1 MTRPDLRT
9 TAWGLWAL
17 GVLLLVVGL
26 LLGGGGSSWA
36 VTVAQG
42 FAFVSMGAVGAVVL
56 SRSEARTIGWIYLGC
71 FLGMAVFTCT
81 SAYAA
86 WGAGRGAP
94 AATVGVWLGNWG
106 WVPVFGVLV
115 PYSLLL
121 FPDGHLPSRRWR
133 PVGWAAGVVVVLWAA
148 AFALQGADYTDLS
161 GRHVPNPYSTPTLVA
176 VADPARV
183 VLSFLWVALAGVG
196 VASLVVRY
204 RRGDETL
211 RAQVRWLILSGAV
224 IVSWFALPLD
234 HGNGGWGDVV
244 MGLVLTLLPISVG
257 IAITR
262 YHLYDIDR
270 ILSRT
275 ASYAIVTGALVALY
289 VVVVTTLPRLVPAT
303 SSSLA
308 VAVATLGAAAAFRPL
323 LGRVRAAVDRRFDR
337 SRYDARRTV
346 ESFGARL
353 RDEVDPAAVTADL
366 LATVRLTMQPAA
378 VVLVLNRET

>member
-1 MTRPDLRT
+1 VTRPDRRT
-9 TAWGLWAL
+9 TAWGLLVL
-17 GVLLLVVGL
+17 GVLLLGVGL
-26 LLGGGGSSWA
+26 AFGGGGSSWA

-42 FAFVSMGAVGAVVL
+42 FAFVAMGTVGAVVL
-56 SRSEARTIGWIYLGC
+56 SRSDATTIGWIYLGC
-71 FLGMAVFTCT
+71 FLGMAVFTCA
-81 SAYAA
+81 SAYGA
-86 WGAGRGAP
+86 WGVGTDAAGVT
-94 AATVGVWLGNWG
+94 AAEWLGNWG

-121 FPDGHLPSRRWR
+121 FPDGHLPSPRWR
-133 PVGWAAGVVVVLWAA
+133 PVGWATAVVVVLWAA
-148 AFALQGADYTDLS
+148 AFAFQGADYTDLS

-211 RAQVRWLILSGAV
+211 RAQVRWLMLSGAV
-224 IVSWFALPLD
+224 IVGWFALPLD

-244 MGLVLTLLPISVG
+244 MGLVLALLPISVG

-275 ASYAIVTGALVALY
+275 ASYAIVTGALVTLY
-289 VVVVTTLPRLVPAT
+289 VLVVTTLPRLVPAT
-303 SSSLA
+303 SSSFA
-308 VAVATLGAAAAFRPL
+308 VAIATLAAAAAFRPL
-323 LGRVRAAVDRRFDR
+323 LRRVRAAVDRRFDR
-337 SRYDARRTV
+337 SRYDARVTV

-353 RDEVDPAAVTADL
+353 RDEVDPHAVTA
-366 LATVRLTMQPAA
+366 TVRQTMQPAA
-378 VVLVLNRET
+378 VVLVLHREPSP